1 VQNPFDSIESAH
13 QYIRLLIEQ
22 VDEVEGSLQQD
33 LISLVGNNRRT
44 EALQLVNY
52 KLDQLKSH
60 LTTSARLLNDLRV
73 LRRLLLGERQ
83 RDARKSAV
91 AVGAPASEK

>member
-33 LISLVGNNRRT
+33 LISLVGNSRRT

-83 RDARKSAV
+83 RDADRSV
-91 AVGAPASEK
+91 VEVGAPLSEK

>member
-13 QYIRLLIEQ
+13 Q
-22 VDEVEGSLQQD
+22 VEGSVQQD
-33 LISLVGNNRRT
+33 LISLVGNERRS
-44 EALQLVNY
+44 EALHLVNY

-83 RDARKSAV
+83 SRESVV
-91 AVGAPASEK
+91 AVGAARSEK